1 MHGKTKRSGFIVFA
15 VDCRWSDFGEWSN
28 CSADC
33 GDGEQERSRTIEIAA
48 AFGGAECTGSE
59 NETQVCKIKEC
70 PGMVIF
76 FAITYMIAPT

>member
-1 MHGKTKRSGFIVFA
+1 METLIVSGFIIFA
-15 VDCRWSDFGEWSN
+15 ADCRWSDFGEWSN

-33 GDGEQERSRTIEIAA
+33 GNGVQERSRIIEIAA

-70 PGMVIF
+70 PGIVMFLQLHI
-76 FAITYMIAPT
+76 